1 MNGIISG
8 ICIAIVIAIGA
19 LFTLVMK
26 ESPNTNAPTFGTFTT
41 AK

>member
-19 LFTLVMK
+19 ALYLDRNVQQSADVAF
-26 ESPNTNAPTFGTFTT
+26 ATT
-41 AK
+41 GVRL